1 MTPGHYLAEKDF
13 TMLDSKTKTLGIV
26 LSTVTDSSPAEQIE
40 TGVKAEQA
48 GFHAVYINEGRGD
61 ALAIAEAIALATK
74 TIQVGT
80 NIANVYFRHA
90 YLAAHSARTIAEL
103 AKGRFILG
111 LGMSHRSL
119 LKTLGIEM
127 GDARAYL
134 ETYTQQV
141 KASLNGELGQ
151 GFLKTD
157 KAEFVPPVFVAG
169 NTVESAA
176 VAGRAGDGLMPFL
189 SPLGYLPTLIAAAA
203 DASKNETCPCIIS
216 IPTFLHDDLG
226 QARSAA
232 RYNLA
237 FFALLPN
244 YRKQWRRAGYKAAM
258 DQIQAQQKQKSRREL
273 ADYIPDELVDEV
285 CIYGPADRC
294 EQQIAAFRAAGA
306 DQPVLAVSPVNED
319 RQSATLRAIEL
330 LAQA

>member
-1 MTPGHYLAEKDF
+1 MKALEPQ
-13 TMLDSKTKTLGIV
+13 SLGIV
-26 LSTVTDSSPAEQIE
+26 LSTVTDSDSKQLIDTAIEAEH
-40 TGVKAEQA
+40 A
-48 GFHAVYINEGRGD
+48 GIDAVYINEGRGD
-61 ALAIAEAIALATK
+61 ALSAVLAIALATK
-74 TIQVGT
+74 KILVGT
-80 NIANVYFRHA
+80 NIANIYFRHA
-90 YLAAHSARTIAEL
+90 YLASHTARTIAEL
-103 AKGRFILG
+103 SKDRFIFG
-111 LGMSHRSL
+111 IGMSHRRL
-119 LKTLGIEM
+119 LATLGIDM

-134 ETYTQQV
+134 EDYTSQV
-141 KASLNGELGQ
+141 KAALNGELGK
-151 GFLKTD
+151 GFLQTE
-157 KAEFVPPVFVAG
+157 KASIIPPIYVAG

-189 SPLGYLPTLIAAAA
+189 SPIGYLPTLINAAAEA
-203 DASKNETCPCIIS
+203 NRGQRCPCIIS
-216 IPTFLHDDLG
+216 IPTFLHDDLD

-294 EQQIAAFRAAGA
+294 EQQISAFRAAGA

-319 RQSATLRAIEL
+319 RQSATLRAIEV
-330 LAQA
+330 LARA